1 MRARSD
7 ARLLAFGMRNT
18 SLTLVLLSALFGCG
32 SSGAQTASTTPV
44 QTSEAESA
52 PPASEP
58 AVTSTTPSASG
69 DPLARYAHDVMAV
82 VSRHWTV
89 PQTIPREVMTHLEA
103 RIQIDVDAN
112 RFPTA
117 GRIAE
122 GSGNAVFDESVTR
135 ALADLVL
142 AHEALPPAP
151 TGLEE
156 FGVVRL
162 RLRGR

>member
-1 MRARSD
+1 
-7 ARLLAFGMRNT
+7 MRNT
-18 SLTLVLLSALFGCG
+18 LTLLLLLALAGCG
-32 SSGAQTASTTPV
+32 SSTTQTASTTPAPSAT
-44 QTSEAESA
+44 QAETA
-52 PPASEP
+52 TPTAEP
-58 AVTSTTPSASG
+58 AVTSTVPSASG
-69 DPLARYAHDVMAV
+69 DSLARYAHDVMAV

-89 PQTIPREVMTHLEA
+89 PQTIPRAEMMHLEA
-103 RIQIDVDAN
+103 RIQIDVDDA

-142 AHEALPPAP
+142 AHEALPAAPA
-151 TGLEE
+151 GLEE